1 LPASIPARPGGSGSP
16 GYHFENLVRNGD
28 CVILL
33 GMNGRW
39 PQFSCSQLRIDHP
52 GDLHRVET
60 PLLELPI
67 WRRGGVSQPLA
78 FDNDS
83 GAGRAVMLCDSFFRV
98 GGLPGEGSG
107 SLGCE
112 IMDPGWLDEVS

>member
-1 LPASIPARPGGSGSP
+1 
-16 GYHFENLVRNGD
+16 
-28 CVILL
+28 
-33 GMNGRW
+33 MNGRW